1 MNDEERFYRPGVT
14 PERRQPRVQTSP
26 KVQTFVEQFAHLP
39 MDELA
44 KILRNFG
51 YTSVEI
57 SQAFHN
63 YVMKGS

>member
-1 MNDEERFYRPGVT
+1 MNDEGRFYRPGVT
-14 PERRQPRVQTSP
+14 PERRPQTSP
-26 KVQTFVEQFAHLP
+26 KAQTFVEQFAHLP

>member
-1 MNDEERFYRPGVT
+1 
-14 PERRQPRVQTSP
+14 
-26 KVQTFVEQFAHLP
+26 

-57 SQAFHN
+57 SQAFHS